1 MRFKFFKHT
10 ADVEFEA
17 YGKTIEEA
25 FENAAIALQEVMVN
39 TKKVELKITK
49 EISIESEDMKS
60 LLYDFLEKFLI
71 FHDAEDLVF
80 GKIRVIKIWK
90 SGDKWKIEAR
100 AMGEEFDEKK
110 HEPRTVVKA
119 VTYFDM
125 HIGKKDSRFFV
136 HVVLDI

>member
-49 EISIESEDMKS
+49 EISTESEDMKS

-71 FHDAEDLVF
+71 FHDAENLVF
-80 GKIRVIKIWK
+80 GKIRIIKIWK
-90 SGDKWKIEAR
+90 SADKWKIEAR

-125 HIGKKDSRFFV
+125 DIGRKDSQFFV

>member
-1 MRFKFFKHT
+1 LHF
-10 ADVEFEA
+10 
-17 YGKTIEEA
+17 
-25 FENAAIALQEVMVN
+25 
-39 TKKVELKITK
+39 KKVELKITK
-49 EISIESEDMKS
+49 EISTESEDMKS

-71 FHDAEDLVF
+71 FHDAENLVF
-80 GKIRVIKIWK
+80 GKIRIIKIWK
-90 SGDKWKIEAR
+90 SADKWKIEAR

-125 HIGKKDSRFFV
+125 DIGRKDSQFFV